1 MSVATNNSDERKD
14 KTISANV
21 RKEFADEFDMALKKA
36 QVEGHIDLNASRS
49 EAIRRLMKAAVEDP
63 SLFSQDEE

>member
-1 MSVATNNSDERKD
+1 MSVASNSGSDKKD

-21 RKEFADEFDMALKKA
+21 REEFADEFDMALKKA

-49 EAIRRLMKAAVEDP
+49 EAIRRLMRAAIEDP
-63 SLFSQDEE
+63 SLFSKPDE